1 MILSYFDSS
10 VILTILLEEN
20 KKQEAYEYW
29 QNSKIKVSSI
39 LLKIET
45 IVTLRR
51 TYENNKNILDSNRL
65 IGKTKIL
72 EEYLNEVNYRIIG
85 SKLEKEIYLKKE
97 IAKCRTLD
105 AIHIATALKFR
116 EINDNKDVTIYTY
129 DKMMH
134 ELAERYKFKTN
145 LL

>member
-20 KKQEAYEYW
+20 KKYEAYEYW
-29 QNSKIKVSSI
+29 QNSEIKVSSI

-51 TYENNKNILDSNRL
+51 TYENNKNILASNWL
-65 IGKTKIL
+65 TEKTKIW

-85 SKLEKEIYLKKE
+85 LKLEKEIYLKKE
-97 IAKCRTLD
+97 TAKCRTLD

-116 EINDNKDVTIYTY
+116 EINDNKGVTIYTY

-134 ELAERYKFKTN
+134 ELAEHYKFKTN

>member
-20 KKQEAYEYW
+20 KKYEAFEYW

-51 TYENNKNILDSNRL
+51 TYENNKNILAGNWL
-65 IGKTKIL
+65 TEKTKIL

-97 IAKCRTLD
+97 MAKCRTLD

-116 EINDNKDVTIYTY
+116 EINDNKNVTIYTY

-134 ELAERYKFKTN
+134 ELAEHYKFKTN